1 MRRTVRA
8 IVAAPVVAAVAF
20 GSLLAAPVASAAD
33 NTITVWVDQKRID
46 NYREVFASGTYAG
59 YNINLVPK
67 DFGKIRDD
75 LTTVSEASAPD
86 VISGAHDWTGALA
99 ANGLIVKLN
108 VPKSTI
114 QALSPYALSGF
125 KYGTGIYGIPT
136 QIENVAMITNAN
148 LVPSQ
153 PKTWTDL
160 ETIALDLKKKGK
172 VTVPFAVPQGANG
185 DAYHMYPLFSGLGG
199 YVFGTNKSGSVDVK
213 NVGLDNKTFR
223 ENQALINTWN
233 ANGLIN
239 SKVDYGIAKEAFTSG
254 KSPFWITGPWELE
267 AIKALP
273 FKYRVTAVP
282 PIVAGIKP
290 VPFLGAQGAMVTKYA
305 AEHGVQTGANALV
318 TQFMAGADY
327 QAKLAAADGR
337 TPANLAA
344 QKKVAEPVLKAFS
357 AAGVG
362 GVPMPNVP
370 QMASVWGALG
380 GAWVNSTK
388 GKGAMPAQKAFAQA
402 QATVKK
408 AIAAG

>member
-1 MRRTVRA
+1 
-8 IVAAPVVAAVAF
+8 
-20 GSLLAAPVASAAD
+20 
-33 NTITVWVDQKRID
+33 
-46 NYREVFASGTYAG
+46 
-59 YNINLVPK
+59 VPK
-67 DFGKIRDD
+67 
-75 LTTVSEASAPD
+75 A
-86 VISGAHDWTGALA
+86 
-99 ANGLIVKLN
+99 
-108 VPKSTI
+108 TI
-114 QALSPYALSGF
+114 KALSPYALAGF

-136 QIENVAMITNAN
+136 QIENVAMITNAK
-148 LVPSQ
+148 LVPNQ

-160 ETIALDLKKKGK
+160 ETIALSLKKKGK

-199 YVFGTNKSGSVDVK
+199 YVFGTNKSGSVNVK
-213 NVGLDNKTFR
+213 DVGLNSKTFR
-223 ENQALINTWN
+223 QNQALINTWN

-239 SKVDYGIAKEAFTSG
+239 SKVDYGIAKDAFTSG

-318 TQFMAGADY
+318 TQFMAGANY

-337 TPANLAA
+337 TPANLVA
-344 QKKVAEPVLKAFS
+344 QKRVSEPVLKAFS

-388 GKGAMPAQKAFAQA
+388 GKGAMPAQKSFAQA
-402 QATVKK
+402 QSTVKK

>member
-1 MRRTVRA
+1 MRRSLRA
-8 IVAAPVVAAVAF
+8 LVAAPVVATVAF
-20 GSLLAAPVASAAD
+20 GSLLAAPVANAAD

-46 NYREVFASGTYAG
+46 NYREVFSSGSYAG
-59 YNINLVPK
+59 YKINLVPK
-67 DFGKIRDD
+67 DFGKIRDE
-75 LTTVSEASAPD
+75 LKTVSAGSAPD
-86 VISGAHDWTGALA
+86 VISGAHDWTGDLA
-99 ANGLIVKLN
+99 ASGLIVKLN
-108 VPKSTI
+108 VPSKTI
-114 QALSPYALSGF
+114 KALSPFALQGF
-125 KYGTGIYGIPT
+125 RYGTGIYGIPT
-136 QIENVAMITNAN
+136 QIENVAMITNAK
-148 LVPSQ
+148 LVPTQ
-153 PKTWTDL
+153 PKSWSQLSTQ
-160 ETIALDLKKKGK
+160 ALALKKAKK

-199 YVFGTNKSGSVDVK
+199 YIFGTNPSGSVNVK

-223 ENQALINTWN
+223 ANQSQIDAWN
-233 ANGLIN
+233 KTGLIN
-239 SKVDYGIAKEAFTSG
+239 SKVDYGIAKTAFTTG

-273 FKYRVTAVP
+273 FKYRVTTVP
-282 PIVAGIKP
+282 AIVAGIQA

-305 AEHGVQTGANALV
+305 AQNGVQVGANALV
-318 TQFMAGADY
+318 TQFMASAPY

-337 TPANLAA
+337 TPANKIAA
-344 QKKVAEPVLKAFS
+344 ANVSDPVLKAFS
-357 AAGVG
+357 AASNG

-388 GKGAMPAQKAFAQA
+388 GASAIPAAKSFAQA

>member
-1 MRRTVRA
+1 
-8 IVAAPVVAAVAF
+8 VANAA
-20 GSLLAAPVASAAD
+20 G

-46 NYREVFASGTYAG
+46 NYREVLSSGYAG
-59 YNINLVPK
+59 YKIVLVPK

-75 LTTVSEASAPD
+75 LATVSEANAPD

-108 VPKSTI
+108 VPKKTI
-114 QALSPYALSGF
+114 QALSPFALQGF
-125 KYGTGIYGIPT
+125 RYGSGIYGIPT

-148 LVPSQ
+148 LIKTQ
-153 PKTWTDL
+153 PKTWADL
-160 ETIALDLKKKGK
+160 STQALALKKKGK

-199 YVFGTNKSGSVDVK
+199 YIFGTNPSGSVNVK

-223 ENQALINTWN
+223 SNQNQINAWN
-233 ANGLIN
+233 KTGLIN
-239 SKVDYGIAKEAFTSG
+239 SKVDYGIAKTAFTTG

-273 FKYRVTAVP
+273 FKYRVTTVP
-282 PIVAGIKP
+282 PMVAGIKP

-305 AEHGVQTGANALV
+305 ADHGVQVGANALV
-318 TQFMAGADY
+318 TQFMSGAAF

-337 TPANLAA
+337 TPANRIAA
-344 QKKVAEPVLKAFS
+344 AAVSDPVLKAF
-357 AAGVG
+357 AAASNG

-388 GKGAMPAQKAFAQA
+388 GAGAMSAQKAFAQA

-408 AIAAG
+408 AIAQG

>member
-1 MRRTVRA
+1 MRRSLRA
-8 IVAAPVVAAVAF
+8 IVAAPVVATVAF
-20 GSLLAAPVASAAD
+20 GSLLAAPVANAAS

-46 NYREVFASGTYAG
+46 NYREVLSSGYAG
-59 YNINLVPK
+59 YKIVLVPK

-75 LTTVSEASAPD
+75 LATVSEANAPD

-108 VPKSTI
+108 VPKKTI
-114 QALSPYALSGF
+114 QALSPFALQGF
-125 KYGTGIYGIPT
+125 RYGSGIYGIPT

-148 LVPSQ
+148 LIKTQ
-153 PKTWTDL
+153 PKTWADL
-160 ETIALDLKKKGK
+160 STQALALKKKGK

-199 YVFGTNKSGSVDVK
+199 YIFGTNPSGSVNVK

-223 ENQALINTWN
+223 SNQNQINAWN
-233 ANGLIN
+233 KTGLIN
-239 SKVDYGIAKEAFTSG
+239 SKVDYGIAKTAFTTG

-273 FKYRVTAVP
+273 FKYRVTTVP
-282 PIVAGIKP
+282 PMVAGIKP

-305 AEHGVQTGANALV
+305 ADHGVQVGANALV
-318 TQFMAGADY
+318 TQFMSGAAF

-337 TPANLAA
+337 TPANRIAA
-344 QKKVAEPVLKAFS
+344 AAVSDPVLKAF
-357 AAGVG
+357 AAASNG

-388 GKGAMPAQKAFAQA
+388 GAGAMSAQKAFAQA

-408 AIAAG
+408 AIAQG